1 MNRGRSAARRV
12 RPESRRHRAAGICL
26 VALLFSLGS
35 SAQEAYQAAKAGYQY
50 QFPRDYFN
58 HPEYQTEWWYYTGNV
73 TAADGHRFGFELTFF
88 RQAVDRDAAKDKA
101 WDVQDIYLAHL
112 ALSDLAGGKFYH
124 TERLNR
130 RGPGVAGVS
139 EAEQKVWNGNWNVKW
154 MGEDQEL
161 QAIAAEFALHL
172 SLHPEKPQ
180 VIHGDNGISQKS
192 AGAGHASHYFSLTRI
207 ATKGEVKLNGKSYE
221 VNGLTW
227 MDHEFFTTQME
238 AEQLGWN
245 WLSIQLTDHTEL
257 MLYQFRRKNGAVD
270 PFSSGTYVDAQGRTT
285 HLLASDFKLEP
296 MGETWTSPATKATYP
311 IAWKIEIGK
320 LGIALEAKAALPSQE
335 LTGQSKLAPNYWEG
349 AISLSGSR
357 GTQTLA
363 GVGYLELT
371 GYDRAVQIP

>member
-1 MNRGRSAARRV
+1 M
-12 RPESRRHRAAGICL
+12 
-26 VALLFSLGS
+26 ALLFSLGS

-207 ATKGEVKLNGKSYE
+207 ATKGEIKLNGKSYE